1 MKIAIVGIGYVGL
14 SNAILLSQNN
24 SVILLDI
31 DQDKVDLINA
41 KKSPINEE
49 LILTYL
55 KNKNLDLSAT
65 TDKNIAFKD
74 KDIIIIAAPTNFDQK
89 INRFDTKIIDSVI
102 DQAREINSCATII
115 IKSTVPIGYT
125 DAISKKYKTDKIIF
139 SPEFLREGNSLEDNL
154 YPSRIILGQTSDRS
168 EQFASLLKDAAIK
181 KDIEII
187 YTNNSEAESIKL
199 FSNTYLA
206 MRVAFFNELDTFSQ
220 ENNLDTKKVIEGI
233 SADPRI
239 GKLYN
244 NPSFGYGGYCLPKD
258 TKQLLSNFG
267 NIPQNLI
274 KAIVASNETRM
285 NYMANKIISLKLNK
299 VGIYRLIMKAGSD
312 NWRESSLLHLINI
325 LINSKVEIVVFEPLL
340 SKNDINPSIKFV
352 DTIDQLNDEVDLI
365 ITNRVDEHI
374 SKYQSKVFTRDLY
387 GNN

>member
-1 MKIAIVGIGYVGL
+1 M
-14 SNAILLSQNN
+14 
-24 SVILLDI
+24 
-31 DQDKVDLINA
+31 
-41 KKSPINEE
+41 
-49 LILTYL
+49 
-55 KNKNLDLSAT
+55 
-65 TDKNIAFKD
+65 
-74 KDIIIIAAPTNFDQK
+74 DIIF
-89 INRFDTKIIDSVI
+89 
-102 DQAREINSCATII
+102 
-115 IKSTVPIGYT
+115 Y
-125 DAISKKYKTDKIIF
+125 
-139 SPEFLREGNSLEDNL
+139 
-154 YPSRIILGQTSDRS
+154 
-168 EQFASLLKDAAIK
+168 
-181 KDIEII
+181 
-187 YTNNSEAESIKL
+187 
-199 FSNTYLA
+199 
-206 MRVAFFNELDTFSQ
+206 FFNDLDTFSQ